1 MDTSAIQA
9 SLGNIVANAEKGNTD
24 KARKAAEEFEAV
36 FLSQILNTMNEG
48 IQAGGPFGGGQD
60 EEMWRGML
68 NEHYAAQIARQG
80 GIGIADQ
87 VYGEILKMQDV
98 GNQEGGQ

>member
-1 MDTSAIQA
+1 MDTAAIQT
-9 SLGNIVANAEKGNTD
+9 SLGQIAANVEKGNTD

-36 FLSQILNTMNEG
+36 FLTQILSTMNDG
-48 IQAGGPFGGGQD
+48 IKADGPFGGGQD

-68 NEHYAAQIARQG
+68 NEQYAASIARQG

-87 VYGEILKMQDV
+87 VYNEILKMQDV
-98 GNQEGGQ
+98 GNMKGGQ